1 MSSES
6 EVPAPSVPLHAVFAQ
21 IGLRLGIDAQL
32 MQTAAGGEPFVAP
45 SGLLCRLHSEPHGA
59 TWRVYPEALLP
70 LTGAELGG
78 EDVVRLLA
86 IQDLMLTEHGLRL
99 GLANEGML
107 SLRPLLYAD
116 GVDQVAT
123 QLDQVQALGRAILFA
138 LLDDAPAAHA
148 QEATQ

>member
-6 EVPAPSVPLHAVFAQ
+6 EVPPPSVPLNAVFAQ

-45 SGLLCRLHSEPHGA
+45 SGLLCRLHGEPQGA
-59 TWRVYPEALLP
+59 TWRVYPEALPP
-70 LTGAELGG
+70 LAGTELGS

-107 SLRPLLYAD
+107 SLRPLLYAE
-116 GVDQVAT
+116 AST
-123 QLDQVQALGRAILFA
+123 RWPRSWIRSRRWAGRSC
-138 LLDDAPAAHA
+138 
-148 QEATQ
+148 